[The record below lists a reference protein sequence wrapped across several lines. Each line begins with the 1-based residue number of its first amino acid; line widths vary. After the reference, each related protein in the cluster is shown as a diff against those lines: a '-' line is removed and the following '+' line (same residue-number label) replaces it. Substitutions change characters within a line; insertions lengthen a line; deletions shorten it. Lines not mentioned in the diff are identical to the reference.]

1 MVLKDVVRSDMVC
14 VVGLGYVGLSL
25 AYGAARGG
33 FHVIGI
39 DTSAEKISSVKAGRN
54 PLEHLVGIPHSDMK
68 SLVDAG
74 TLEVSQDIRAGAD
87 ARLKIIC
94 VPTPMFID
102 RRPDLT
108 MIKAASSLIG
118 QSLSVGDIV
127 ANESTV
133 APGMT
138 RNIIGRILEKES
150 GLIAG
155 HDFALVATPERI
167 DPGNTSLTLSDIPK
181 VIGGIDRAS
190 AELARQ
196 FYAHFVKQLVLVSSL
211 EAAEA
216 TKMLENSYR
225 ALNLGLANEFA
236 RFCDAVGI
244 DVFEV
249 ISAAATKWSFHP
261 HYPGIGVGGPC
272 IPKDPYYLI
281 SAGEEAGTP
290 FNTLLNAML
299 SNERMPYFVYGI
311 LKEACASI
319 NKEPVESRVAIFGI
333 SYKGGVKDCRDSPT
347 IVFNHILER
356 DGMKNVKVYDPLF
369 SSEEIERLGMT
380 PFDPEHESCD
390 IIVIA
395 TNHPQFENYQYERV
409 GNLKAIVDGR
419 NILAGRD
426 LSVPVFGVGRL
437 TIPSR
442 TLKKRDVLDGN

>member
-1 MVLKDVVRSDMVC
+1 MILKDVARADRVC
-14 VVGLGYVGLSL
+14 IVGIGYVGLSL
-25 AYGAARGG
+25 AYEAARVG
-33 FHVIGI
+33 FHVIGV
-39 DTSAEKISSVKAGRN
+39 DSSAEKVNSLKGGRN
-54 PLEHLVGIPHSDMK
+54 PLEHLVGIPHSEIK
-68 SLVDAG
+68 SLVDSG
-74 TLEVSQDIRAGAD
+74 TLEVSQDIRTGAD
-87 ARLKIIC
+87 ARVKIIC

-108 MIKAASSLIG
+108 MIKEASSLIG

-138 RNIIGRILEKES
+138 RNIIGRILERKS
-150 GLIAG
+150 GLVAG
-155 HDFALVATPERI
+155 RDFALVASPERI
-167 DPGNTSLTLSDIPK
+167 DPGNVSLTLPDIPK
-181 VIGGIDRAS
+181 VIGGIDRDS

-196 FYAHFVKQLVLVSSL
+196 FYSHFVKQLFLVSSL

-236 RFCDAVGI
+236 RFCDAIGI

-249 ISAAATKWSFHP
+249 ISGAATKWSFHP

-281 SAGEEAGTP
+281 SAGEESGTP
-290 FNTLLNAML
+290 FNTLWNAML
-299 SNERMPYFVYGI
+299 SNERMPYFVYG
-311 LKEACASI
+311 LLKKACAFVNKEA
-319 NKEPVESRVAIFGI
+319 VETRVAIFGL
-333 SYKGGVKDCRDSPT
+333 SYKGGVKDCRDSPS
-347 IVFNHILER
+347 IVFSQILER

-369 SSEEIERLGMT
+369 SSEEVERLGLA
-380 PFDPEHESCD
+380 PFDPVRESCD

-395 TNHPQFENYQYERV
+395 TNHSQFENYEYERV

-419 NILAGRD
+419 NILAGRH
-426 LSVPVFGVGRL
+426 LSVPVFGVGRSV
-437 TIPSR
+437 TPSP
-442 TLKKRDVLDGN
+442 